1 MLCDDSHV
9 VAPHDGINMM
19 FANTNAY
26 FYRHR
31 PPNERQRRGPF
42 TEEEEEV
49 FMRRLRYFRDEL
61 HISNGAW
68 GFFAV
73 PLTGRVGYQC
83 SSFYRKLLKNG
94 KIKAGNDEGNRSRVP
109 ETAIERLRLESAKWI
124 RAHFSDSELEKPIV
138 RSEAAPVVSERVTT
152 PPPAARP
159 PPVAP
164 ARAEKARN
172 PEEVQEKGEAMS
184 DLKYA
189 RDSVTGRPML
199 CPCMDVKSGL
209 VLDRST
215 WMRVFRGDVTVPT
228 YASGIGDLVVMTQR
242 NFQKYWMDIVNVS
255 F

>member
-1 MLCDDSHV
+1 MLCDDPHV
-9 VAPHDGINMM
+9 IPPHDSINMM

-49 FMRRLRYFRDEL
+49 FMRRLKYFRDEL

-94 KIKAGNDEGNRSRVP
+94 KIKATEDEGTSRSRVP
-109 ETAIERLRLESAKWI
+109 ESSMERLRLESAKWL
-124 RAHFSDSELEKPIV
+124 RTHFSDSELENP
-138 RSEAAPVVSERVTT
+138 EASSVVSERVKT
-152 PPPAARP
+152 PPPVTRAP
-159 PPVAP
+159 PPAP
-164 ARAEKARN
+164 AKHEK
-172 PEEVQEKGEAMS
+172 VQEKGEVMS

-199 CPCMDVKSGL
+199 CPCMDVKSGI

-215 WMRVFRGDVTVPT
+215 WIKVFRGTETVPT
-228 YASGIGDLVVMTQR
+228 YATCLGDLVVMTQR